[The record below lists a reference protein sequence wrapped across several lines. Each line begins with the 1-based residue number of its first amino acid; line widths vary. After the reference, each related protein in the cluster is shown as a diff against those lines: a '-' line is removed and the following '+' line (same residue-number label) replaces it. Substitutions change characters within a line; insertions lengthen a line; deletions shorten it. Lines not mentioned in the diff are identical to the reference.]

1 MQDPSNGQ
9 QSQYPPYTPYPQTQL
24 GAPPPSS
31 SGDAYPPPY
40 QQTQLGAPPPSA
52 SGDAYPA
59 YPQPSTQY
67 PPYPQT
73 SQPYPQASQPYQ
85 QPPSYPPYGGGYPQ
99 PPRKNQ
105 TTLWIILGVVAAVII
120 VGAIIAV
127 AVSSNNKPNTASSN
141 PPATQQASGAPT
153 QSGQQPTSVPTQS
166 SSSSSSGAHNIG
178 DVVTLDG
185 WQVVVNSA
193 KTSHG
198 GQYDTPEHAGD
209 IYLEIDA
216 SVTNQTGQNQTFS
229 SLLSF
234 TLKDSTGQKYDQSFV
249 SDAPSAPDGNV
260 QNNGKLRGTLVYEIP
275 PTMKSFELDFSPSL
289 ESNDLAVW
297 NITVS

>member
-9 QSQYPPYTPYPQTQL
+9 QQQYPPYTPPYQPTQL
-24 GAPPPSS
+24 GAPPSS
-31 SGDAYPPPY
+31 
-40 QQTQLGAPPPSA
+40 

-59 YPQPSTQY
+59 YPQPPTQY
-67 PPYPQT
+67 PPYPQQPA
-73 SQPYPQASQPYQ
+73 QPYPQQPGQPYQ
-85 QPPSYPPYGGGYPQ
+85 PQQPYPPYGSGYPNPQ

-105 TTLWIILGVVAAVII
+105 TMLWVILGAVAAVII

-127 AVSSNNKPNTASSN
+127 AVSSNKPSTANINPTATAQTSSV
-141 PPATQQASGAPT
+141 PT
-153 QSGQQPTSVPTQS
+153 QAGQPTPTTVPTQS
-166 SSSSSSGAHNIG
+166 SSSSSGAHKIG

-185 WQVVVNSA
+185 WQVVVNGA

-198 GQYDTPEHAGD
+198 GEFDTPQHAGD

-249 SDAPSAPDGNV
+249 SDAPSPPDGNV
-260 QNNGKLRGTLVYEIP
+260 QSNGKLRGTLVYEVP
-275 PTMKSFELDFSPSL
+275 STMKTFELDFSPSL